1 MTAREL
7 IHRIETAILA
17 RYDAR
22 EAHQIALLVAAHH
35 AGCNNQTAMLVA
47 DPDRTIHLTEE
58 QAELIAARLVA
69 GEPMQYLLGETDFY
83 GRIFRVDGRV
93 LIPRP
98 ETEELVDWIR
108 RDERQAHTLLDVGTG
123 SGCIAI
129 SLALELPAAKVSA
142 IDIST
147 DALTVARLNAER
159 LGAKVDFRQADAL
172 GGLEQAFAPEQF
184 DLIVSNPPYIPASD
198 LKTMQTHVTEHEPH
212 LALFV
217 PDEDALC
224 FYRAIARAGQRLL
237 KPNGKLYFEI
247 YHEAAEALC
256 DLLAEE
262 GYTHIVLRR
271 DLCDKPR
278 MLCGQKSV

>member
-22 EAHQIALLVAAHH
+22 ESHQIALLVAAHYAH
-35 AGCNNQTAMLVA
+35 CGHQTAMLVA
-47 DPDRTIHLTEE
+47 DPDHIIDLTEE
-58 QAELIAARLVA
+58 AAERIVMRLVA

-83 GRIFRVDGRV
+83 GRIFRVDNRV

-108 RDERQAHTLLDVGTG
+108 RDERQARTLLDVGTG

-129 SLALELPAAKVSA
+129 SLALELPATQVSA
-142 IDIST
+142 VDISA
-147 DALTVARLNAER
+147 DALAVARFNAER
-159 LGAKVDFRQADAL
+159 LSARVDFRLADAL

-198 LKTMQTHVTEHEPH
+198 QTTMQAHVTEHEPH

-237 KPNGKLYFEI
+237 APNGKLYFEI
-247 YHEAAEALC
+247 YHEAADTLC

-262 GYTHIVLRR
+262 GYSHIVLRR

>member
-35 AGCNNQTAMLVA
+35 AGCNNQTALLVA

-58 QAELIAARLVA
+58 QAELIIARLVA

-108 RDERQAHTLLDVGTG
+108 RDERRARTLLDVGTG

-129 SLALELPAAKVSA
+129 SLALELPAAEVSA
-142 IDIST
+142 VDIST
-147 DALTVARLNAER
+147 DALTVAHLNAER

-262 GYTHIVLRR
+262 GYTHITLRR

>member
-35 AGCNNQTAMLVA
+35 AGCNNQTALLVA

-58 QAELIAARLVA
+58 QAELIIARLVA

-108 RDERQAHTLLDVGTG
+108 RDERRARTLLDVGTG

-129 SLALELPAAKVSA
+129 SLALELPAAEVSA
-142 IDIST
+142 VDIST
-147 DALTVARLNAER
+147 DALTVAHLNAER

>member
-58 QAELIAARLVA
+58 AAEQIAARLVA

-108 RDERQAHTLLDVGTG
+108 RDERRAHTLLDVGTG

-129 SLALELPAAKVSA
+129 SLALELPAAEVSA
-142 IDIST
+142 VDIST
-147 DALTVARLNAER
+147 DALTVAHLNAER

-247 YHEAAEALC
+247 YHEAADALC
-256 DLLAEE
+256 TLLKEE
-262 GYTHIVLRR
+262 GYTAIELRH